1 MKIGS
6 CLGTFV
12 LSERSE
18 LNGILVDKGAFIFNT
33 TTGSTPSLIL
43 VYYFIVVHQSAEPGR
58 EADVARGDTDRPTPP
73 IPAKPMAQERTTLST
88 VSSTKCQDKT
98 KPKIAIATQIMP

>member
-33 TTGSTPSLIL
+33 TTGSMMMMMMMIYYRPSL
-43 VYYFIVVHQSAEPGR
+43 
-58 EADVARGDTDRPTPP
+58 
-73 IPAKPMAQERTTLST
+73 TT
-88 VSSTKCQDKT
+88 VEH
-98 KPKIAIATQIMP
+98 